1 LILHRLRNGRNNN
14 RKGALSILFCFVV
27 LTWSSHA
34 QATKDPDAPES
45 PTTAREPDFEDE
57 GHESQPLPERVA
69 SPPKQV
75 SFQDD
80 APPPKPP
87 RPLSPQA
94 QAEATLIEAFPSI
107 DTKVVKAVLVAS
119 GGNVEPAFNALLGM
133 SDPNFKPEESHVAP
147 PPRPPRQTRQPMT
160 QLESDEQYAR
170 QLAEHYN
177 QSSYDGFGSRTRGD
191 PPLPRRSKQGSLKP
205 NEMYEGKEHSFF
217 DGEWLL

>member
-1 LILHRLRNGRNNN
+1 MQ
-14 RKGALSILFCFVV
+14 V
-27 LTWSSHA
+27 
-34 QATKDPDAPES
+34 TKDPDAPES

-57 GHESQPLPERVA
+57 GHEVQPERVA

-75 SFQDD
+75 SFQEDV
-80 APPPKPP
+80 PPPKPP

-119 GGNVEPAFNALLGM
+119 GGHVEPAFNALLGM
-133 SDPNFKPEESHVAP
+133 TDPSFKADDHAAP

-160 QLESDEQYAR
+160 QLESDELYAR

-177 QSSYDGFGSRTRGD
+177 QSSYDGFGSKTRGD
-191 PPLPRRSKQGSLKP
+191 PPLPRKRREGSLKP

-217 DGEWLL
+217 DGE